1 MSKLQSTLAACAL
14 MLYVLFA
21 MTATTEAALP
31 PGYEDVLLCP
41 PTHCLTRRH
50 DIVPG
55 YVGPSALM
63 HVCKSMNGEAD
74 RRPTAWGTRV
84 RDAEDRLKTLL
95 AQSYHRRSCR
105 SLVQDT
111 HPAWLYQR
119 NPPKHRP
126 PKWTPGA
133 YIDLHG
139 FRPNRP
145 LGQFREKV
153 TDGYKSRIAYGMKPK
168 RFEARNVKTMAYRE
182 KEPMILKDGL
192 QEQFEE
198 SNDKDEAYVGS
209 SAFKGISGAKDVLGS
224 GGVGAAVQEPA
235 KPPKKKVKAT
245 PSNTKTSATKN
256 GKNNEHAMPLTLVA
270 WCGAGAL
277 VVLLVGGATYRHIQR
292 RKDREFVNIDSTNF
306 ISKHTKRKSLSQS
319 GQIYESPHII
329 SVV

>member
-21 MTATTEAALP
+21 MTATTDAALP

-133 YIDLHG
+133 YINLHG

-224 GGVGAAVQEPA
+224 GGVGAAVQEAA